1 MENENNVIGT
11 EANIEVVAENK
22 RKSKNPIVIGATVVV
37 LIIIGVIVTIILSM
51 FSPSAKYN
59 KANNLIGDGK
69 YDEAI
74 AIYQE
79 LGDYEDS
86 SQKIIECNRRKL
98 YDYCKNKG
106 ITDLTNTG
114 STYGIKTEGEKINF
128 YMIMSSYSAN
138 VEFGILMD
146 MTSDDGEFYTSFGS
160 TASGEGTFKVS
171 EFSDSKN
178 NLSLES
184 YSGIVSRSQILDMS
198 TMSSMLLGIEI
209 TPLLEKTELGLV
221 AKDIGFISVEK

>member
-1 MENENNVIGT
+1 MENENNVISNET
-11 EANIEVVAENK
+11 NLEVVNENNK
-22 RKSKNPIVIGATVVV
+22 KSKKPIVIGISIAALV
-37 LIIIGVIVTIILSM
+37 IIGVVVIVLSM
-51 FSPSAKYN
+51 FSPSAKYK
-59 KANNLIGDGK
+59 KANDLIGDGK

-86 SQKIIECNRRKL
+86 TQKIIECNRRKL

-106 ITDLTNTG
+106 ITDLTKTG

-138 VEFGILMD
+138 VEFGILINI
-146 MTSDDGEFYTSFGS
+146 TSNDGEFYTSFGS

-171 EFSDSKN
+171 EFSDNKN

-198 TMSSMLLGIEI
+198 TMSSMLLGSEI

-221 AKDIGFISVEK
+221 AKDIGFISIEK